1 MFPPLNMFLNQG
13 ARGQAPQTTTTAEDA
28 VENNNEA
35 LERVRRAQV
44 IRVGLMLTLFL
55 TMFDTNNNRS
65 AAMSKRAEPPKAAK
79 SAGTERINSIINE
92 NSRKLQQPDAFSF
105 PKNVTGLYRGT
116 WQKQGP
122 DSFLLL
128 PADGKNTTSWGVKIV
143 STLAG
148 SSLVS
153 PPSQGKLLM
162 QLKSLPWENIPDLTY
177 VYGVIRLSGASQRT
191 GDLLYPVQGVF
202 LSTTGQLTMLTS
214 PYSTQKLFLRAPMD
228 NTSTSTIPKRRR
240 RKLFAEEQVPDSPS
254 ASTSTSTSLVAKVTG
269 GALTFLQNVRLG
281 LQRRILHD
289 EILAML
295 PGNFLLGQSDGLDP
309 SSSVRAHRRRLA
321 AEETGGSRTVH
332 VAYGILLTLADTAS
346 AAHLDKPDGKSGN
359 SSSSTTTTTTSPS
372 SSYYVEGVGGG
383 LLPATFKSLQQSVL
397 HSVPSGSCQIGVK
410 FKAASLVPNKNDK
423 DIPLLPD
430 VGPNSARLTPQVTN
444 GETFSSSLNGAMDG
458 QNCLNGQH
466 SAGFN
471 MSAQSYHLQVNVV
484 EKKAMSYAV
493 LATAICFAQIGFL
506 VVQLRHAQNPAGTNK
521 MSILGMCSQALIDA
535 LICIGHLLLCAA
547 IPGVFF
553 QHLLWVALLKLVA
566 FTVFE
571 MRAVVSIYHA
581 RFGQEAAG
589 LDGWVGVRRR
599 LATLHFRFYGA
610 LFLAMFA
617 TITLRNMPVVIVL
630 LLYSCW
636 LPQIVY
642 NAVAGTRRALHPV
655 YLYGTAVTRLFIPLY
670 VFGCP
675 SNFLTLLLVEAAAFP
690 FSPAACFVL
699 VIWTCLQ
706 VGFLTAQDAWGP
718 RFFIPKQFL
727 PQRYDYNRPVPQH
740 LLLRGSSSSEGAA
753 SGESGDVEMT
763 QMSGEEDNLECVICY
778 NELVLTRGLYSISPC
793 DHLFHKECL
802 ARWMQVKL
810 ECPTCRAPLQE
821 EEE

>member
-1 MFPPLNMFLNQG
+1 MLPPLNMFMNQG
-13 ARGQAPQTTTTAEDA
+13 ATTTRGAADEPG
-28 VENNNEA
+28 ENNEA
-35 LERVRRAQV
+35 VERTRRAHA

-65 AAMSKRAEPPKAAK
+65 AAMSKRTEPPKAAK
-79 SAGTERINSIINE
+79 TASTERINAIINE
-92 NSRKLQQPDAFSF
+92 KRKLQQPSF

-116 WQKQGP
+116 WEKQGS
-122 DSFLLL
+122 DSFLLS
-128 PADGKNTTSWGVKIV
+128 PVNGKNTTSWVV
-143 STLAG
+143 SLSG
-148 SSLVS
+148 SSL

-162 QLKSLPWENIPDLTY
+162 QLKSLPWENIPDLNF

-214 PYSTQKLFLRAPMD
+214 PYSSQRLFLRAPIG
-228 NTSTSTIPKRRR
+228 NSTKSTIPKLR
-240 RKLFAEEQVPDSPS
+240 RKLVAEEQVLDNHT
-254 ASTSTSTSLVAKVTG
+254 ASSSLVAKVTR
-269 GALTFLQNVRLG
+269 GALTFLQNMRLR

-295 PGNFLLGQSDGLDP
+295 PENFLLGQSDGIDP
-309 SSSVRAHRRRLA
+309 SSASANPARRRLA

-332 VAYGILLTLADTAS
+332 LAFGILLTLADTAS
-346 AAHLDKPDGKSGN
+346 AANLDKPDVRSGN
-359 SSSSTTTTTTSPS
+359 NSSTPLPS
-372 SSYYVEGVGGG
+372 SSFYVEGVGGG

-410 FKAASLVPNKNDK
+410 FKAAALVPNKNDK

-430 VGPNSARLTPQVTN
+430 VGPSSARLTPQVTN
-444 GETFSSSLNGAMDG
+444 GETFSSVLNGAMEG
-458 QNCLNGQH
+458 QNCLNGH

-471 MSAQSYHLQVNVV
+471 ISAQSYHLQVNVV
-484 EKKAMSYAV
+484 EKKAMNYAV
-493 LATAICFAQIGFL
+493 LATVICFAQIGFL

-553 QHLLWVALLKLVA
+553 QNLLWIALLKLIA

-589 LDGWVGVRRR
+589 IEGWVGVRRR

-617 TITLRNMPVVIVL
+617 TITLRNTPVVTVL

-690 FSPAACFVL
+690 FSLTACFVL
-699 VIWTCLQ
+699 VVWTCLQ
-706 VGFLTAQDAWGP
+706 VGFLTAQDALGP

-727 PQRYDYNRPVPQH
+727 PQRYDYNRPVPHH
-740 LLLRGSSSSEGAA
+740 LLLRGSSSSSSSSAEGAA
-753 SGESGDVEMT
+753 GDVEMT
-763 QMSGEEDNLECVICY
+763 QTSSEEHSLECVICY

-793 DHLFHKECL
+793 DHLFHKDCL

-810 ECPTCRAPLQE
+810 ECPTCRAPLE
-821 EEE
+821 EEEE